1 MDFISNFKFKISN
14 YPMIL
19 TTHALVGA
27 AAGKYISNP
36 LILTTILIPLHYA
49 LDIFRHGEY
58 LNKKSTF
65 RDTTWKVAL
74 DLFIGGTIILFAI
87 YSKNISSAV
96 SLSMIT
102 GAIIS
107 MFPDLLT
114 VLYWKFN
121 FKFLG
126 KIYQFHQFVHSR
138 FADGSPQ
145 RAWTLRNAVNDI
157 VFSVLA
163 IIIMFI

>member
-1 MDFISNFKFKISN
+1 
-14 YPMIL
+14 MIL
-19 TTHALVGA
+19 ATHALAGA
-27 AAGKYISNP
+27 ALGKYIQNP
-36 LILTTILIPLHYA
+36 LLLIAILIPLHYA

-65 RDTTWKVAL
+65 KNTTWKVAL
-74 DLFIGGTIILFAI
+74 DLLIGAAIILFNI
-87 YSKNISSAV
+87 YYQNTSRAV
-96 SLSMIT
+96 SLSIIT
-102 GAIIS
+102 GAFIS

-138 FADGSPQ
+138 FAESSPE
-145 RAWTLRNAVNDI
+145 RLWTLRNAVNDI
-157 VFSVLA
+157 ILS
-163 IIIMFI
+163 IITITFLFL

>member
-1 MDFISNFKFKISN
+1 
-14 YPMIL
+14 MIL
-19 TTHALVGA
+19 ATHALVGA
-27 AAGKYISNP
+27 ALGKYTQNP
-36 LILTTILIPLHYA
+36 LLLTAALIPLHYT

-65 RDTTWKVAL
+65 KNTTWKIAL
-74 DLFIGGTIILFAI
+74 DLLIGAAIILFAI
-87 YSKNISSAV
+87 YYQNTSRAV
-96 SLSMIT
+96 SISIIT
-102 GAIIS
+102 GAFIS

-126 KIYQFHQFVHSR
+126 RIYQFHQFVHGR

-145 RAWTLRNAVNDI
+145 RKWTVKNAFNDI
-157 VFSVLA
+157 IFSLIA
-163 IIIMFI
+163 IIFLFL